1 MLENAGSLDV
11 CTDPERGHLTFRAIL
26 SAMRRRW
33 YVVVVALLAA
43 GLGFVALFSDG
54 GSYTTKTI
62 VTFLVPATT
71 TLSPDNGSN
80 DRSVIAF
87 ARSVAAQVNTG
98 RDPISYSEDDA
109 PYYGAG
115 LRQGVF
121 VDVPSDGNQWYES
134 FNHAEIDIQ
143 IVGRTKQWVKQ
154 EQARFVTMILGT
166 AEAQQVG
173 LVSDPNQYIT
183 AAVVPLTEDI
193 TAVEP
198 VRSSQFVALGALL
211 LAGLLVGAW
220 GSVALDRRLSRV
232 RSAHHPVVSSRA
244 PLSLKG
250 SLT

>member
-1 MLENAGSLDV
+1 
-11 CTDPERGHLTFRAIL
+11 LTFRAIL

-43 GLGFVALFSDG
+43 VLGFAALVNDG

-62 VTFLVPATT
+62 VTFLVPTT
-71 TLSPDNGSN
+71 TSLSPDNGSN

-98 RDPISYSEDDA
+98 RDPISYSEDNA

-115 LRQGVF
+115 LRQGVLI
-121 VDVPSDGNQWYES
+121 DVPSDGNQWYES

-143 IVGRTKQWVKQ
+143 IVGRTEQWVKQ
-154 EQARFVTMILGT
+154 EQTRFVKMILGT

-173 LVSDPNQYIT
+173 LVSDPKQYIT
-183 AAVVPLTEDI
+183 ASVVPLTEDI

-220 GSVALDRRLSRV
+220 GSVALERRLSRV
-232 RSAHHPVVSSRA
+232 RPAPRPVVSPRA

-250 SLT
+250 SMT